1 MIELN
6 IPGRDVIQL
15 DHLVCDVNG
24 TIALDGKLID
34 GVSKALLGLR
44 DRLEVHMITADTHGR
59 QEAIDRQLGF
69 EAVRIPAGDEVEA
82 KVAYV
87 RDLNNERVVAIGQGA
102 NDAEML
108 REAAIGICLLSSE
121 GLAIETLMAADLVIE
136 DIQSALALLEHPMR
150 LVASLR
156 R

>member
-87 RDLNNERVVAIGQGA
+87 RDLNN
-102 NDAEML
+102 
-108 REAAIGICLLSSE
+108 
-121 GLAIETLMAADLVIE
+121 
-136 DIQSALALLEHPMR
+136 
-150 LVASLR
+150 
-156 R
+156 